1 MGKDGWP
8 FRREDDEESIFP
20 AADADPLYQSAHV
33 KDLYFRADPNFAGR
47 FTVPVLWDKKLQT
60 IVNNESSEII
70 RIFNSEFNDL
80 LPPEKAALDF
90 HPAEL
95 RSRIDEVNEWVYHQ
109 INSEYMLYSLVHVHR

>member
-8 FRREDDEESIFP
+8 FTREDDEESIFP
-20 AADADPLYQSAHV
+20 AAEPDPLCQSAHV
-33 KDLYFRADPNFAGR
+33 KDLYFRADPNFSGR
-47 FTVPVLWDKKLQT
+47 FTVPVLWDKKLHT

-90 HPAEL
+90 YPAEL
-95 RSRIDEVNEWVYHQ
+95 RSKIDEVNEWVYHQ
-109 INSEYMLYSLVHVHR
+109 INSECIGYILIYVDG